1 MRRVVAFLALV
12 VALGAG
18 PAFARPVTDE
28 EAAALAAKIAAF
40 DAAMRANDYGAIITV
55 IPPPVL
61 QHIADQAKVPLDQLE
76 MALAEQM
83 EQVLASVTLV
93 SFGMDLDA
101 AEHHE
106 LADGTPYL
114 FIPTETVMEA
124 EGMGRVKVDSF
135 TLGMLDQGAW
145 YLVRTGDAA
154 MVDVLRQV
162 YPQFTGVAFP
172 AQTTTPLEE

>member
-1 MRRVVAFLALV
+1 MRRLLAFLALV
-12 VALGAG
+12 VALGVA
-18 PAFARPVTDE
+18 PALARPVTDE

-40 DAAMRANDYGAIITV
+40 DAAMRTNDYGAIITV

-61 QHIADQAKVPLDQLE
+61 QHIADEAKVPLDQLE
-76 MALAEQM
+76 AALAQQM

-106 LADGTPYL
+106 LSDGTPYL

-124 EGMGRVKVDSF
+124 EGMGRMKVSSF
-135 TLGMLDQGAW
+135 TLGMLDQGVW
-145 YLVRTGDAA
+145 YLVRTGDVA
-154 MVDVLRQV
+154 MVDILRQV
-162 YPQFTGVAFP
+162 YPQFVGVEFP
-172 AQTTTPLEE
+172 GQTTTPLEE